1 MGVEGSYERFE
12 ISEATF
18 PNFIEQ
24 AMDESWTGFS
34 LTMPLKE
41 AAFSSSFPCDERTER
56 IHSANTLIHNGRTFV
71 ATSTDILAF
80 DRLLAQVTF
89 SRVAIIGSGGTAR
102 AAIGALSNLTDEVTV
117 IQRSDRRNELT
128 LKAAGGAK
136 VNFSAMD
143 TRIESFDLVIST
155 TPAGASDQLAESLLQ
170 AHGDGGGTLI
180 EALYKPSPTE
190 LSKTWKKR
198 GGVVFDGLD
207 LLAEQALDQ
216 IRLMTSLSFDYT
228 SMRTALLG
236 ELRSTSH

>member
-1 MGVEGSYERFE
+1 MIRAAVLGSPISHSLSPLIHQYAYAILGVEGSYERFE

-102 AAIGALSNLTDEVTV
+102 T
-117 IQRSDRRNELT
+117 
-128 LKAAGGAK
+128 AG
-136 VNFSAMD
+136 
-143 TRIESFDLVIST
+143 
-155 TPAGASDQLAESLLQ
+155 
-170 AHGDGGGTLI
+170 HGPGRPG
-180 EALYKPSPTE
+180 
-190 LSKTWKKR
+190 
-198 GGVVFDGLD
+198 
-207 LLAEQALDQ
+207 
-216 IRLMTSLSFDYT
+216 
-228 SMRTALLG
+228 
-236 ELRSTSH
+236 